1 MEILFYFGNVFFD
14 LICMFFIGYGK
25 SLIYELFLVLLREKF
40 NKSVYLIV
48 IELLNVIIN
57 L

>member
-1 MEILFYFGNVFFD
+1 MEILFYFGNLFFD
-14 LICMFFIGYGK
+14 VICMFFIGYGK
-25 SLIYELFLVLLREKF
+25 SLIYELFMVLLREKF

-57 L
+57 